1 MTEKESLGQTPAQ
14 LYRRLLGHALPYKWV
29 FLAAVAGMVA
39 AAASETGFAALL
51 KPIMDGGFVERDEA
65 FIRIIP
71 VLLVIVFVVRGM
83 GEFLETYCMTWVG
96 RRVIFDI
103 RGRMFE
109 QLTRLPA
116 AFYDHQSSAA
126 LVSKL
131 IYDVEQVAQASTS
144 AVRIFIRDSLTIVAL
159 LAWMS
164 YLSYKLTLI
173 FLVVAP
179 VVAWILRFTSRR
191 FRTISLRIQSSMGGI
206 AHVAKEAFQGQ
217 RVVKSFGGQE
227 YEAKAFERANNQNR
241 QQAMKRATI
250 AATSVPV
257 LVLIGAVAV
266 ALIISIATSRAA
278 KDSISAGTFVSYL
291 GAMLIL
297 LSPIKRLAKIN
308 EIIQTGVAAANT
320 VFGILDETPERDDGT
335 RTLKRARGHIE
346 YRNVNFRYDE
356 NRDAFLK
363 DISFEVEA
371 GQTVALVGPSGSGKS
386 TIASLLM
393 RFYRVSDGG
402 ITIDDIPINDLRL
415 ASLRSN
421 LSIVTQETILF
432 DDTIRNNIA
441 YGRAEMPDEER
452 LLAAAR
458 AAHVMEF
465 AEGLPQG
472 LETMVG
478 EQGIRLSGGQ
488 RQRIA
493 IARALLK
500 DAPFWCWT
508 RPPRRLIPNPSAW
521 CATPSIRSFRNA
533 PRW

>member
-1 MTEKESLGQTPAQ
+1 MSEKESLGQTPAQ
-14 LYRRLLGHALPYKWV
+14 LYRRLLGYALPYKWV
-29 FLAAVAGMVA
+29 FLAAVAGMIA

-71 VLLVIVFVVRGM
+71 VLLIVVFVVRGI

-116 AFYDHQSSAA
+116 AFYDHHSSAA

-227 YEAKAFERANNQNR
+227 YEAQAFERVNNQNR
-241 QQAMKRATI
+241 QQAMKKATI

-278 KDSISAGTFVSYL
+278 KDSISAGNVRVLPGRHVDT
-291 GAMLIL
+291 A
-297 LSPIKRLAKIN
+297 LAHQASRQGQRDHPDRGGGG
-308 EIIQTGVAAANT
+308 EHGV
-320 VFGILDETPERDDGT
+320 RDSRRDA
-335 RTLKRARGHIE
+335 RAR
-346 YRNVNFRYDE
+346 
-356 NRDAFLK
+356 
-363 DISFEVEA
+363 
-371 GQTVALVGPSGSGKS
+371 
-386 TIASLLM
+386 
-393 RFYRVSDGG
+393 
-402 ITIDDIPINDLRL
+402 
-415 ASLRSN
+415 
-421 LSIVTQETILF
+421 
-432 DDTIRNNIA
+432 
-441 YGRAEMPDEER
+441 
-452 LLAAAR
+452 
-458 AAHVMEF
+458 
-465 AEGLPQG
+465 
-472 LETMVG
+472 
-478 EQGIRLSGGQ
+478 
-488 RQRIA
+488 
-493 IARALLK
+493 
-500 DAPFWCWT
+500 
-508 RPPRRLIPNPSAW
+508 
-521 CATPSIRSFRNA
+521 
-533 PRW
+533 